1 MLKCAVFLILIIS
14 TCLVITSCRAEQTA
28 VTTVTAPLTETAIPP
43 SPPANTPEVAPS
55 RSPTPE
61 VLTEPAP
68 TTAPETP
75 ATASVCF
82 TPADLIPI
90 AFMPEGDRL
99 LVRTGSG
106 VQIFNLV
113 TMQEESF
120 FKAPMNVLAAALSPD
135 GSTLAW
141 SLEDHTIQLLR
152 IADQKLINTLP
163 GHADV
168 VYKLRFSPSG
178 DRLISAS
185 HDTWVRIWDLEGNL
199 LYDFQPDGEV
209 LGIGISPDD
218 KQLATIPFDG
228 PLKLWDLVD
237 HKLIAELGSATGYD
251 TSDAVFS
258 PDGRYLA
265 ADLATGLNLWSLPD
279 GELSWDKIKNSMAV
293 AFSPDGRY
301 LAYSDIDE
309 NNDIILSSP
318 DGSQVVRTLEGIQAP
333 VWEMFFSPDST
344 NLVTADGVGL
354 RVWSVEDGKLLYI
367 GKYACP

>member
-1 MLKCAVFLILIIS
+1 
-14 TCLVITSCRAEQTA
+14 
-28 VTTVTAPLTETAIPP
+28 
-43 SPPANTPEVAPS
+43 
-55 RSPTPE
+55 
-61 VLTEPAP
+61 
-68 TTAPETP
+68 
-75 ATASVCF
+75 
-82 TPADLIPI
+82 
-90 AFMPEGDRL
+90 
-99 LVRTGSG
+99 
-106 VQIFNLV
+106 
-113 TMQEESF
+113 
-120 FKAPMNVLAAALSPD
+120 
-135 GSTLAW
+135 
-141 SLEDHTIQLLR
+141 
-152 IADQKLINTLP
+152 
-163 GHADV
+163 
-168 VYKLRFSPSG
+168 
-178 DRLISAS
+178 LISAS

-209 LGIGISPDD
+209 LGIGISPDG